1 MSIEEA
7 FCSLTDP
14 RSRPSPHDLREI
26 LMVALCA
33 ILSGA
38 DSWVAIRIWGE
49 SKLDWLR
56 RYLPWKRGIPSHDT
70 FGRVFAAL
78 DPIEF
83 EASFVRW
90 KRGLCPALADEV
102 VAIDDK
108 SVRGSRGT
116 NQRGPIWYRHEP
128 ASCQVIC
135 LTRKSTRLRR
145 CSVTS
150 TTWPTR
156 HFQSIALN
164 LTARFRPI
172 VRRCAAPSIGAC
184 AKQDRPVVAANT
196 APPSFPTFHHPAAPH
211 PAIFSVW
218 GCHSNVVICGHF
230 GASGAYRSEH
240 PGSAPNSRPTRLCGV
255 CNR

>member
-1 MSIEEA
+1 MAGS
-7 FCSLTDP
+7 
-14 RSRPSPHDLREI
+14 RSG
-26 LMVALCA
+26 
-33 ILSGA
+33 SGA
-38 DSWVAIRIWGE
+38 NRSSTGCVDTC
-49 SKLDWLR
+49 
-56 RYLPWKRGIPSHDT
+56 PWKRGIPSHDT

-78 DPIEF
+78 DPLEF

-211 PAIFSVW
+211 PAIFFCRGVSLERRHLRSFRGIWRVPLRAPR
-218 GCHSNVVICGHF
+218 IC
-230 GASGAYRSEH
+230 AELPPDKALRC
-240 PGSAPNSRPTRLCGV
+240 L
-255 CNR
+255 